1 MFMKAAPLF
10 ITICMLVSLATTS
23 RATAYTE
30 AEGRAAWTRLQR
42 QPITEATFRQTCD
55 LIQDIGQTNLP
66 LAYDLLAQYLPVV
79 EKTGNRRW
87 THILLIN

>member
-1 MFMKAAPLF
+1 MKAAPLF

-23 RATAYTE
+23 WATTYTE

-42 QPITEATFRQTCD
+42 QPITEATFRQACD
-55 LIQDIGQTNLP
+55 LIQDIGQANLA
-66 LAYDLLAQYLPVV
+66 LAYDLLAQCVSVV
-79 EKTGNRRW
+79 GKSGNRRW